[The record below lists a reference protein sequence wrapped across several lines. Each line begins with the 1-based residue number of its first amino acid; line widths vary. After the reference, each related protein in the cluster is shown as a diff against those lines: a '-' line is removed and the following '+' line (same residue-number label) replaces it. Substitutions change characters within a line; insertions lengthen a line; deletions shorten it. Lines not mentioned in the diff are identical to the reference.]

1 MKRIPM
7 MMQLALI
14 LFCIMA
20 IPMAILTW
28 YSSSQILRNSEH
40 AFAETSLAELN
51 ANRELNEN
59 ALNNLSQNTVRL
71 GGTDIFDRIR
81 PFKSLAGL
89 KKDYM
94 NVSKAM
100 AVLKELLNLN
110 QSVDGVYSSFFYLDD
125 ANYVISTDKG
135 ITSLDKYESIDWLN
149 EALLEQKGIRGV
161 WYPRRLDSGV
171 NVISFALPLNRLS
184 TATRGTIV
192 VNLKERQIEQYL
204 RSTKSGKQGYLLMK
218 PSGAIISHHDKDLLL
233 KNAYEEPFI
242 TEIARQE
249 LSEGYMFRELSGE
262 RLLYAW
268 SRSNEFGWTNVSIY
282 SVDELMNKPHSLQ
295 RGIILLTIV
304 IIFAG
309 SILTVFIATWL
320 SKPAR
325 ELVRTIRGR
334 VNPGVQDKNELV
346 FLEAAFRRM
355 QEEEEG
361 LYKLLSIREQDAQS
375 HAIHSLLR
383 GEVTPQAEEIFPASH
398 FLVAVVSIDGYR
410 KYISR
415 NNPETRSYH
424 RYLLLSTCDHLF
436 PEEVYARCV
445 YHGDGHFVI
454 LINYRQGE
462 DDNHRIGIRNAL
474 DRMRNTADELLE
486 YSVTIG
492 VSSPADSIRLVSDRL
507 GEAMEAIKQ
516 RMIAGSGGITYWR
529 EEEARDKKY
538 IYPANSE
545 RRILNFLGH
554 GDLDNII
561 EELRIIRDE
570 IRSAEYVSYDN
581 ILFIY
586 HQLVGVTIKHLR
598 ENNVSTARIF
608 TRRGNIYAA
617 LASFDTLDELE
628 EYVIGFY
635 SEIVHYLTRS
645 PGASNRYAER
655 IIHYL
660 NEHYREEI
668 IFEEMAKEIGIS
680 YSYMR
685 KIVYEQTGKSIS
697 DYLNLLRIEKAKE
710 LLLNSNLSIA
720 QIASEVGCM
729 NVRSFNRLFRKFEG
743 MPPSS
748 YKMQRSRTS

>member
-28 YSSSQILRNSEH
+28 YSSSQILQNSEH

-81 PFKSLAGL
+81 PYKSLAEL
-89 KKDYM
+89 KTNYM

-125 ANYVISTDKG
+125 ANYAISTDRG
-135 ITSLDKYESIDWLN
+135 ITSLDRYESIDWLN
-149 EALLEQKGIRGV
+149 EALMEQKGIRGV
-161 WYPRRLDSGV
+161 WYPRKLDSGV
-171 NVISFALPLNRLS
+171 NVLSFALPLNRLS

-192 VNLKERQIEQYL
+192 VNLKESQIEQYL
-204 RSTKSGKQGYLLMK
+204 QSSKSGKQGYLLMK
-218 PSGAIISHHDKDLLL
+218 SSGTIISHHDKDLLL

-242 TEIARQE
+242 RKIARQA
-249 LSEGYMFRELSGE
+249 LPEGYMFRELNGE

-268 SRSNEFGWTNVSIY
+268 SSTKEFGWTNVSIY
-282 SVDELMNKPHSLQ
+282 SVDELMNKPLTLQ
-295 RGIILLTIV
+295 RSIILLTIV

-325 ELVRTIRGR
+325 ELVRTVRGR
-334 VNPGVQDKNELV
+334 VNPGVRDKNELV

-383 GEVTPQAEEIFPASH
+383 GEVTPQAEEIFPDLH

-410 KYISR
+410 TYISL

-424 RYLLLSTCDHLF
+424 RYLLISKCDDLF
-436 PEEVYARCV
+436 PKDVHARCV
-445 YHGDGHFVI
+445 YHGDGHFAI
-454 LINYRQGE
+454 LINYRQEE
-462 DDNHRIGIRNAL
+462 DDNYRLSIYAAL
-474 DRMRNTADELLE
+474 DMMRNSAAELLE
-486 YSVTIG
+486 HSVTIG
-492 VSSPADSIRLVSDRL
+492 VSSPADSIRLISDRFA
-507 GEAMEAIKQ
+507 EAMEAIKQ
-516 RMIAGSGGITYWR
+516 RMIAGNGGITCWK
-529 EEEARDKKY
+529 EEEGRDKKY
-538 IYPANSE
+538 IYPVNSE

-554 GDLDNII
+554 SDLDSII
-561 EELRIIRDE
+561 EELRIIRNE

-608 TRRGNIYAA
+608 STRGNIYAA
-617 LASFDTLDELE
+617 LASIDTLDELE
-628 EYVIGFY
+628 EYLIEFY
-635 SEIVHYLTRS
+635 SEIVHYLTQS
-645 PGASNRYAER
+645 PGGSNKYADR

-660 NEHYREEI
+660 NEHYREEVV
-668 IFEEMAKEIGIS
+668 FEEMAKQIGIS

-685 KIVYEQTGKSIS
+685 KIVYEHTGKSLS

-710 LLLNSNLSIA
+710 LLLESNLSIA
-720 QIASEVGCM
+720 QIASEVGYM

-748 YKMQRSRTS
+748 YKLQRSKTS

>member
-28 YSSSQILRNSEH
+28 YSSSQILQNSEH

-59 ALNNLSQNTVRL
+59 ALSNLSQNTVRL
-71 GGTDIFDRIR
+71 GGTDVFDRIR
-81 PFKSLAGL
+81 PFKSLAEL
-89 KKDYM
+89 KTDYM

-149 EALLEQKGIRGV
+149 EALMEQKGIRGV
-161 WYPRRLDSGV
+161 WYPRKLDSGV
-171 NVISFALPLNRLS
+171 NVLSFALPLNRLS

-192 VNLKERQIEQYL
+192 VNLKESQIQQYL
-204 RSTKSGKQGYLLMK
+204 QSTKSGKQGYLLMK
-218 PSGAIISHHDKDLLL
+218 SSGAIISHHDKEMLL

-242 TEIARQE
+242 HEIARQA
-249 LSEGYMFRELSGE
+249 LPEGYMFRQLNGE

-268 SRSNEFGWTNVSIY
+268 SHAKEFGWTNVSIY
-282 SVDELMNKPHSLQ
+282 SVDDLMNKPHTLQ
-295 RGIILLTIV
+295 RSIILLTIV

-320 SKPAR
+320 SKPVR
-325 ELVRTIRGR
+325 ELVRTVRGR
-334 VNPGVQDKNELV
+334 VNPGVHNKNELV
-346 FLEAAFRRM
+346 FLEAAFKRM

-361 LYKLLSIREQDAQS
+361 LYQMLSIREQDAQS
-375 HAIHSLLR
+375 HAIHRLLR
-383 GEVTPQAEEIFPASH
+383 GEVTPQAQEIFPDLH

-410 KYISR
+410 NYISR

-424 RYLLLSTCDHLF
+424 RYLLISKCDHLF
-436 PEEVYARCV
+436 PKDVRARCV
-445 YHGDGHFVI
+445 YHGDGHFAI
-454 LINYRQGE
+454 LINYGQDE
-462 DDNHRIGIRNAL
+462 DDNHRIGIHAAL
-474 DRMRNTADELLE
+474 DKMKDDAAELLE
-486 YSVTIG
+486 HSVTIG
-492 VSSPADSIRLVSDRL
+492 VSRPADSIRLVSDRL
-507 GEAMEAIKQ
+507 AEALEAIKQ
-516 RMIAGSGGITYWR
+516 RMIDGSGGITYWK
-529 EEEARDKKY
+529 EEEGRDKKY

-545 RRILNFLGH
+545 RRIFNFLGQ
-554 GDLDNII
+554 GNLDSII

-598 ENNVSTARIF
+598 EDNVSTARIF
-608 TRRGNIYAA
+608 SRRGNIYAA

-628 EYVIGFY
+628 EYLIGFY

-645 PGASNRYAER
+645 PGGTHKYAER

-660 NEHYREEI
+660 NVHYREEVV
-668 IFEEMAKEIGIS
+668 FEEMAKEIGIS

-685 KIVYEQTGKSIS
+685 KIVYEQTGKSLS

-710 LLLNSNLSIA
+710 LLLNSNLPIA
-720 QIASEVGCM
+720 QIASEVGYM
-729 NVRSFNRLFRKFEG
+729 NVRSFNRMFRKFEG

-748 YKMQRSRTS
+748 YKLQRSKTS

>member
-28 YSSSQILRNSEH
+28 YSSSQILQNSEH

-81 PFKSLAGL
+81 PYKSLAEL
-89 KKDYM
+89 KTNYM

-125 ANYVISTDKG
+125 ANYVISTDRG
-135 ITSLDKYESIDWLN
+135 ITSLDRYESIDWLN
-149 EALLEQKGIRGV
+149 EALMEQKGIRGV
-161 WYPRRLDSGV
+161 WYPRKLDSGV
-171 NVISFALPLNRLS
+171 KVLSFALPLNRLS

-192 VNLKERQIEQYL
+192 VNLKESQIEQYL
-204 RSTKSGKQGYLLMK
+204 QSSKSGKQGYLLMK
-218 PSGAIISHHDKDLLL
+218 SSGTIISHHDKDLLL
-233 KNAYEEPFI
+233 KNAYEEPYI
-242 TEIARQE
+242 REIARQA
-249 LSEGYMFRELSGE
+249 LPEGYMFRELNGE

-268 SRSNEFGWTNVSIY
+268 SPTKEFGWTNVSIY
-282 SVDELMNKPHSLQ
+282 SVDELMNKPLTLQ
-295 RGIILLTIV
+295 RSILLLTIV

-325 ELVRTIRGR
+325 ELVRAVRGR
-334 VNPGVQDKNELV
+334 VNPGVRDKNELV

-383 GEVTPQAEEIFPASH
+383 GEVTPQAEEIFPDLH

-410 KYISR
+410 TYISL

-424 RYLLLSTCDHLF
+424 RYLLISKCDDLF
-436 PEEVYARCV
+436 PKDVHARCV
-445 YHGDGHFVI
+445 YHGDGHFAI
-454 LINYRQGE
+454 LINYRQEE
-462 DDNHRIGIRNAL
+462 DDNYRLSIYAAL
-474 DRMRNTADELLE
+474 DMMRNSAAELLE
-486 YSVTIG
+486 HSVTIG
-492 VSSPADSIRLVSDRL
+492 VSSPADSIRLISDRFA
-507 GEAMEAIKQ
+507 EAMEAIKQ
-516 RMIAGSGGITYWR
+516 RMIAGNGGITCWK
-529 EEEARDKKY
+529 EEEGRDKKY
-538 IYPANSE
+538 IYPVNSE

-554 GDLDNII
+554 SDLDCII
-561 EELRIIRDE
+561 EELRIIRNE

-598 ENNVSTARIF
+598 ENDVSTARIF
-608 TRRGNIYAA
+608 STRGNIYAA
-617 LASFDTLDELE
+617 LASIDTLDELE
-628 EYVIGFY
+628 EYLIEFY

-645 PGASNRYAER
+645 PGGSNKYADR

-660 NEHYREEI
+660 NEHYREEVV
-668 IFEEMAKEIGIS
+668 FEEMAKQIGIS

-685 KIVYEQTGKSIS
+685 KIVYEQTGKSLS

-710 LLLNSNLSIA
+710 LLLDSNLSIA
-720 QIASEVGCM
+720 QIASEVGYM

-748 YKMQRSRTS
+748 FKLQRSTTS

>member
-28 YSSSQILRNSEH
+28 YSSSQILQNSEH

-81 PFKSLAGL
+81 PYKSLAEL
-89 KKDYM
+89 KTNYM

-125 ANYVISTDKG
+125 ANYVISTDRG
-135 ITSLDKYESIDWLN
+135 ITSLDRYESIDWLN
-149 EALLEQKGIRGV
+149 EALMEQKGIRGV
-161 WYPRRLDSGV
+161 WYPRKLDSGV
-171 NVISFALPLNRLS
+171 NVLSFALPLNRLS

-192 VNLKERQIEQYL
+192 VNLKESQIEQYL
-204 RSTKSGKQGYLLMK
+204 QSSKSGKQGYLLMK
-218 PSGAIISHHDKDLLL
+218 SSGTIISHHDKDLLL

-242 TEIARQE
+242 REIARQA
-249 LSEGYMFRELSGE
+249 LPEGYMFRELNGE

-268 SRSNEFGWTNVSIY
+268 SPTKEFGWTNVSIY
-282 SVDELMNKPHSLQ
+282 SVDELMNKPLTLQ
-295 RGIILLTIV
+295 RSIILLTIV

-325 ELVRTIRGR
+325 ELVRTVRGR
-334 VNPGVQDKNELV
+334 VNPGVRDKNELV

-361 LYKLLSIREQDAQS
+361 LYKLLSIREQGAQS

-383 GEVTPQAEEIFPASH
+383 GEVTPQAKEIFPDLH

-410 KYISR
+410 TYISL

-424 RYLLLSTCDHLF
+424 RYLLISKCDDLF
-436 PEEVYARCV
+436 PKDVHARCV
-445 YHGDGHFVI
+445 YHGDGHFAI
-454 LINYRQGE
+454 LINYRQEE
-462 DDNHRIGIRNAL
+462 DDNYRLSIYAAL
-474 DRMRNTADELLE
+474 DMMRNSAAELLE
-486 YSVTIG
+486 HSVTIG
-492 VSSPADSIRLVSDRL
+492 VSSPADSIRLISDRFA
-507 GEAMEAIKQ
+507 EAMEAIKQ
-516 RMIAGSGGITYWR
+516 RMIAGNGGITCWK
-529 EEEARDKKY
+529 EEEGRDKKY
-538 IYPANSE
+538 IYPVNSE

-554 GDLDNII
+554 SDLDCII
-561 EELRIIRDE
+561 EELRIIRNE

-598 ENNVSTARIF
+598 ENDVSTARIF
-608 TRRGNIYAA
+608 STRGNIYAA
-617 LASFDTLDELE
+617 LASIDTLDELE
-628 EYVIGFY
+628 EYLIEFY

-645 PGASNRYAER
+645 PGGSNKYADR

-660 NEHYREEI
+660 NEHYREEVV
-668 IFEEMAKEIGIS
+668 FEEMAKQIGIS

-685 KIVYEQTGKSIS
+685 KIVYEQTGKSLS

-710 LLLNSNLSIA
+710 LLLDSNLSIA
-720 QIASEVGCM
+720 QIASEVGYM

-748 YKMQRSRTS
+748 FKLQRSTTS

>member
-40 AFAETSLAELN
+40 AFAETSLAELS

-59 ALNNLSQNTVRL
+59 ALLNLSQNTVRL
-71 GGTDIFDRIR
+71 GGTDIFDQIR
-81 PFKSLAGL
+81 PFKSLSEL
-89 KKDYM
+89 KSNYM

-110 QSVDGVYSSFFYLDD
+110 QSVDGVYSSFFYLENSD
-125 ANYVISTDKG
+125 YVLSTDKG
-135 ITSLDKYESIDWLN
+135 ITSLDKYESMDWLN
-149 EALLEQKGIRGV
+149 EALIEQKGIRGI
-161 WYPRRLDSGV
+161 WYPRKLDSGE
-171 NVISFALPLNRLS
+171 NVVSFALPLNRLS

-192 VNLKERQIEQYL
+192 VNLKESQIERYL

-218 PSGAIISHHDKDLLL
+218 SNGTIISHHDKNLLF
-233 KNAYEEPFI
+233 KNAYEEPSI
-242 TEIARQE
+242 REIAEQPWP
-249 LSEGYMFRELSGE
+249 EGYMFREIDGE

-268 SRSNEFGWTNVSIY
+268 SHSKEFGWINASIY
-282 SVDELMNKPHSLQ
+282 SVDQLMNKPDSLQ

-325 ELVRTIRGR
+325 ELVRAIRGR
-334 VNPGVQDKNELV
+334 VNPGIHDKNELV

-355 QEEEEG
+355 QEEEDRLFE
-361 LYKLLSIREQDAQS
+361 LLSIHEQDAQS
-375 HAIHSLLR
+375 HAVHNLLR

-398 FLVAVVSIDGYR
+398 FLVAVVSIDRYR
-410 KYISR
+410 KYLSR
-415 NNPETRSYH
+415 NNPETRTYH
-424 RYLLLSTCDHLF
+424 RYLLISKCDSLF
-436 PEEVYARCV
+436 PDDVCTRCV
-445 YHGDGHFVI
+445 YHGDGHFAI
-454 LINYRQGE
+454 LFNYDSGE
-462 DDNHRIGIRNAL
+462 EGSHIPGVREAL
-474 DRMRNTADELLE
+474 DTVRSQAEELLGH
-486 YSVTIG
+486 SVTIG
-492 VSSPADSIRLVSDRL
+492 VSSPADSINMISDRL
-507 GEAMEAIKQ
+507 AEAMEAIKQ
-516 RMIAGSGGITYWR
+516 RMIAGSGCITYWK
-529 EEEARDKKY
+529 EEEGRDKKY

-545 RRILNFLGH
+545 RRILNFLGS
-554 GDLDNII
+554 GDLDSII
-561 EELRIIRDE
+561 EELKIIRDE

-586 HQLVGVTIKHLR
+586 HQLVGVTIKYLR

-608 TRRGNIYAA
+608 SRRGNIYAA
-617 LASFDTLDELE
+617 FASFDTLDELE
-628 EYVIGFY
+628 EYLIEFY
-635 SEIVHYLTRS
+635 SEIVHFLTRS
-645 PGASNRYAER
+645 PGGSNKYAER

-660 NEHYREEI
+660 NEHYREEVV
-668 IFEEMAKEIGIS
+668 FEDMAKEIGIS

-685 KIVYEQTGKSIS
+685 KIVYEQTGKSLS

-710 LLLNSNLSIA
+710 LLLDSDLSIA
-720 QIASEVGCM
+720 QISSEVGYM

-748 YKMQRSRTS
+748 YKLQKSKTS